1 MEYKA
6 YYFDNNG
13 EPQMAKN
20 NFHAEHLKKQG
31 VKMYT
36 KEEAKLVYT
45 SKQEELKRISKK
57 LEDRTLKSVK
67 KTPKE

>member
-20 NFHAEHLKKQG
+20 NLHAEYLKKQG